1 MTIPKVI
8 RYWSRWGNLCLP
20 MLLQRTILGKLSGI
34 NTQTVWGL
42 CFTPSLSHPNNRNV
56 YTFIYKTCTLAV
68 HRKWYMNE
76 YQWTVFVFIWH
87 IDMYLPFCVS
97 IFCCYHACI
106 AWLYQN
112 SLTPLAMYC
121 ECFPGQ
127 SWGVMTCGD
136 YIKFIYSCD
145 KIYEIYRYVYNNY
158 HSNSGDKNVYKHCAL
173 LLLSML
179 TFIFFL
185 FICNNRRA
193 WFEFCAFA
201 SIHINMWMLK
211 INKDNLRLCSVY
223 HKFHESSLRGIDC
236 SFHQ

>member
-8 RYWSRWGNLCLP
+8 WYWSRWGNLCLP
-20 MLLQRTILGKLSGI
+20 MLLQRTILVKLSGI
-34 NTQTVWGL
+34 NTQSVWGL

-136 YIKFIYSCD
+136 YIKLSIVVIKYMKYIDMFIIIIIRIPVTQMFTNIAHFYFCLCW
-145 KIYEIYRYVYNNY
+145 
-158 HSNSGDKNVYKHCAL
+158 HSFFFN
-173 LLLSML
+173 LSVIIEGHVMSSVHL
-179 TFIFFL
+179 HLIIST
-185 FICNNRRA
+185 C
-193 WFEFCAFA
+193 E
-201 SIHINMWMLK
+201 
-211 INKDNLRLCSVY
+211 CS
-223 HKFHESSLRGIDC
+223 K
-236 SFHQ
+236 

>member
-1 MTIPKVI
+1 MGEICVC
-8 RYWSRWGNLCLP
+8 RCCCNGQYWASWAALIHRLCGVSVLHP
-20 MLLQRTILGKLSGI
+20 PSP
-34 NTQTVWGL
+34 TQTIVMCIRLYTKHALW
-42 CFTPSLSHPNNRNV
+42 PSIESD
-56 YTFIYKTCTLAV
+56 IWMSTCELF
-68 HRKWYMNE
+68 
-76 YQWTVFVFIWH
+76 FVFIWH

-145 KIYEIYRYVYNNY
+145 RIYEIYRYVYNNY
-158 HSNSGDKNVYKHCAL
+158 HSNPVTETVYKHCAL

-179 TFIFFL
+179 TFIFYL
-185 FICNNRRA
+185 SVIIEGHVMSSVHLHLIISTC
-193 WFEFCAFA
+193 E
-201 SIHINMWMLK
+201 
-211 INKDNLRLCSVY
+211 CS
-223 HKFHESSLRGIDC
+223 K
-236 SFHQ
+236 

>member
-8 RYWSRWGNLCLP
+8 WYWSRWGNLCLP
-20 MLLQRTILGKLSGI
+20 MLLQRTILVKLSGI
-34 NTQTVWGL
+34 NTQSVWGL

-127 SWGVMTCGD
+127 SWGVMTRGD
-136 YIKFIYSCD
+136 FIKLSIVVIKYMKYIDMFI
-145 KIYEIYRYVYNNY
+145 IIIIRIPVTQT
-158 HSNSGDKNVYKHCAL
+158 VYKHCAL

-179 TFIFFL
+179 TFIFYL
-185 FICNNRRA
+185 
-193 WFEFCAFA
+193 
-201 SIHINMWMLK
+201 
-211 INKDNLRLCSVY
+211 SVIIEE
-223 HKFHESSLRGIDC
+223 HVMSSLHLHQIISTCEC
-236 SFHQ
+236 SK